1 MLGLQEKLSLGNLD
15 ALRDWGYAPE
25 YVEAMWLMLQNDSP
39 KDYVIATNEQ
49 HSVREFIE
57 ESFNYFGETIEWT
70 GSGIDEK
77 WYTQSSGKEVIE
89 INKKYFRPTEVETLL
104 GDPSFAEKILVGNL
118 KQNLKILLE

>member
-77 WYTQSSGKEVIE
+77 GILNQAV
-89 INKKYFRPTEVETLL
+89 KK
-104 GDPSFAEKILVGNL
+104 
-118 KQNLKILLE
+118 